1 MAPTPDIDRPWECND
16 PRRDR
21 AMIPY
26 TDDHTAALI
35 DEATTTLI
43 LMRAPMSLG
52 DAGPAIT
59 ALISLAGQA
68 DAMVCDAV
76 ADAREQGYTWDQI
89 ASRLTTTT
97 ATARRRYA
105 AYTRWRNTIDPTRP
119 TPAVNEPPDAN
130 IRCATS
136 SSTPVDDLPS
146 PTS

>member
-1 MAPTPDIDRPWECND
+1 MPPTPDIERPWEFND

-26 TDDHTAALI
+26 TDDDTAAII
-35 DEATTTLI
+35 DQATTTLI
-43 LMRAPMSLG
+43 LIRAPMSLG

-105 AYTRWRNTIDPTRP
+105 AYTQWRNTIHTTTP
-119 TPAVNEPPDAN
+119 TPQSTNPPTPT
-130 IRCATS
+130 TS
-136 SSTPVDDLPS
+136 PAAQHRHQPQLNNQTG
-146 PTS
+146 